1 MERQLKKILYVEDEA
16 DIRLI
21 VQIALEDVGGFELK
35 SCSSGYEAI
44 SEVEHYKPDLIL
56 LDVMMPGLDGP
67 ATLKELRKLPKIEK
81 VPVIFMTARVQEKE
95 IAQYKELGIKDII
108 SKPFEPLSLPD
119 TLRAFWSHYDESEN

>member
-1 MERQLKKILYVEDEA
+1 MKRQLKKILYVEDEA

-35 SCSSGYEAI
+35 SCSSGLEAI
-44 SEVEHYKPDLIL
+44 AEVEDFEPDLIL

-67 ATLKELRKLPKIEK
+67 ATLKELHKLPAVKKI
-81 VPVIFMTARVQEKE
+81 PVIFMTARIQEKE

-119 TLRAFWSHYDESEN
+119 TLREFWSHYESES

>member
-1 MERQLKKILYVEDEA
+1 MDRQLKKILYVEDEV

-21 VQIALEDVGGFELK
+21 VQIALEDIGGFELK
-35 SCSSGYEAI
+35 SCASGYEAI
-44 SEVEHYKPDLIL
+44 AAVDDFTPDLIL

-67 ATLKELRKLPKIEK
+67 ATFTTLRKLPALDK

-95 IAQYKELGIKDII
+95 LAQYKELGIKGII

-119 TLRAFWSHYDESEN
+119 TLRVFWSDYNESKN